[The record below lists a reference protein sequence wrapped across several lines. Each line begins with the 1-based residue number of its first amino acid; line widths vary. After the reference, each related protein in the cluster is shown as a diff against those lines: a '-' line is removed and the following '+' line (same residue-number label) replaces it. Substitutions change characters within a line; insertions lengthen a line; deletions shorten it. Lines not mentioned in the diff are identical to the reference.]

1 MSHYVKLNIQAQ
13 QKFEAEL
20 VAALVQHFGEGKVES
35 HGDKKVDLLNY
46 AGQKSNLKG
55 NIVVRK
61 AAQGEKLGRYVASN
75 DLGYERNKE
84 GGYDV
89 HVDMDGFPKEHQNL
103 VAQYYAEK
111 VATSQL
117 QAKGYQ
123 VQRQLLKTGEIELT
137 AQRYG

>member
-1 MSHYVKLNIQAQ
+1 MSHYVKLSIQAQ
-13 QKFEAEL
+13 QRFEAEL

-46 AGQKSNLKG
+46 SGQKSGLKG

-61 AAQGEKLGRYVASN
+61 ATQGEKLGRYVLVN
-75 DLGYERNKE
+75 DLGYERNTK

-89 HVDMDGFPKEHQNL
+89 HVDMDGFPQADQNL
-103 VAQYYAEK
+103 VAQFYAEK
-111 VATSQL
+111 VATKQL
-117 QAKGYQ
+117 QEKGYQ
-123 VQRQLLKTGEIELT
+123 VQRALLPTGEIELT

>member
-1 MSHYVKLNIQAQ
+1 MSHYVKLSIQAQ
-13 QKFEAEL
+13 QRFEAEL

-46 AGQKSNLKG
+46 AGQKSNLKA

-75 DLGYERNKE
+75 DLGYERNAQ

-89 HVDMDGFPKEHQNL
+89 HVDMDGFPLEHQHL
-103 VAQYYAEK
+103 VAQYYSERAIARNAEE
-111 VATSQL
+111 T
-117 QAKGYQ
+117 GYQ
-123 VQRQLLKTGEIELT
+123 VAEREAVNGEVHLT
-137 AQRYG
+137 LQRYE